1 MVGPRGMILVVNQH
15 GDSWSLPKGHIEKGE
30 DGVAAARREIDE
42 EAGVDRL
49 RYVDTL
55 GSYERFR
62 IGLGGGEDR
71 SELKSIKMYLFT
83 TDLHALQPKD
93 PKIPEARWMD
103 KEEVAELLTHPRD
116 KEFFRSVLNRL

>member
-15 GDSWSLPKGHIEKGE
+15 GDSWSLPKGHLERGE
-30 DGVAAARREIDE
+30 DHLSAARREVDE

-49 RYVDTL
+49 RYVDAL
-55 GSYERFR
+55 GSYERYR

-71 SELKSIKMYLFT
+71 SELKSIEMYLFT
-83 TDLHALQPKD
+83 TDLQALQPKD
-93 PKIPEARWMD
+93 PKIPEARWVD

-116 KEFFRSVLNRL
+116 KEFFRSVLTRL